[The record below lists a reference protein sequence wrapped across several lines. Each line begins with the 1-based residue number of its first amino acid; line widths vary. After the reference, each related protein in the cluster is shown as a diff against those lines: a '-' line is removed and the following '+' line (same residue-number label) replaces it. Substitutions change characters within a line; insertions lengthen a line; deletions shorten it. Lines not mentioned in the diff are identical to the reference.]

1 MTPSILDTADTPPR
15 TQRLIT
21 ALARAHDLLW
31 EHDKRLIEAAG
42 LSLGQARTLAA
53 LAQAAPGEHHSPTAL
68 AETVQAS
75 SGGMTKMLAALEKA
89 GYVARV
95 ANPDDKRS
103 RLVQVTETGRDRITT
118 LMQELGTSNTERL
131 AQALKPGQQD
141 RLADALEHLIEGLA

>member
-1 MTPSILDTADTPPR
+1 
-15 TQRLIT
+15 
-21 ALARAHDLLW
+21 
-31 EHDKRLIEAAG
+31 
-42 LSLGQARTLAA
+42 
-53 LAQAAPGEHHSPTAL
+53 
-68 AETVQAS
+68 
-75 SGGMTKMLAALEKA
+75 MLAALEKA